1 MKMML
6 LLCAL
11 IAGSGSVWA
20 ETVRYGIQSTSS
32 VSITGNGTAPTNSS
46 ATFVATNTDKNQM
59 TSGKSQTLTLSG
71 YYGYKVTNITL
82 SMKSNSSRGA
92 GKLSYSTDGET
103 SYIVGSSSDGVN
115 FNNTSWY
122 GSWSTSYVNV
132 SKDVDIEPTTS
143 NSTIIIMI
151 EATVNSLYCESYSIT
166 YEPVNTSDAATS
178 VTIDDTGITNT
189 DVYTNTA
196 AGSLSATVKDKNG
209 DAISGAAVTWTSAD
223 TNVATIAS
231 DGTVT
236 LVGAG
241 TTVITASYAGVSGT
255 YDPSSATYDL
265 TVTDSTPFA
274 GGDVEFVAGTDV
286 GSTTSQNADE
296 VSKSGV
302 TISST
307 SAALASAQYRFYGS
321 STTTIST
328 TQGNIV
334 KIVFT
339 EADSDYPISRLSA
352 TGYSNGTWT
361 GNAQS
366 VTFTAS
372 GQARVSTIVVTVNTK
387 DPVATINGI
396 TPTSIDLND
405 EGSFSCDIV
414 YAKGLTAND
423 ATITWYSD
431 NEDVLLI
438 DETDGSYLTGASGGT
453 VNVTVTVTPNDET
466 SYSAVSGHFT
476 VTVVDPNGP
485 GSQDNPYTVAQVIN
499 GDADGKTD
507 IWVKGYI
514 VGSWN
519 NNNFDPENLVDTN
532 LALADD
538 YNSTTTIPVELSIA
552 SGLRTTWGPFSN
564 QKNINVAQ
572 VVLKGNGTKYFSKNA
587 VKGTSVIEKIAEMVT
602 VTSAEYATRQSDAA
616 LDYSE
621 GDITAYTATDNG
633 SSVKLTEIEGGQ
645 VPANTPVVLYKAGG
659 ATVRVPVIDSADA
672 VGENDLRIS
681 SGEAYSNAYVL
692 AKPDGKPVGFYLWD
706 EAFMLAA
713 GKVYLQSSASDGAR
727 QFLPF
732 NEATGIEETV
742 SSKPMNGEWYDL
754 QGRRVVKAQK
764 GLYIVDGKKVVMK

>member
-1 MKMML
+1 M
-6 LLCAL
+6 
-11 IAGSGSVWA
+11 WA

-46 ATFVATNTDKNQM
+46 ATFVATNTDNKNQM
-59 TSGKSQTLTLSG
+59 TSGNSQTLTLSG

-82 SMKSNSSRGA
+82 SMKSNSSKGA
-92 GKLSYSTDGET
+92 GKLSYSTDGEK
-103 SYIVGSSSDGVN
+103 SYIVGSSSEGVN
-115 FNNTSWY
+115 FNNASWH

-178 VTIDDTGITNT
+178 VTIDATGITNT

-209 DAISGAAVTWTSAD
+209 DAISGATVTWTSAD

-236 LVGAG
+236 LVGEG

-274 GGDVEFVAGTDV
+274 GGDVTFTAGTDK
-286 GSTTSQNADE
+286 GSTTDQSYDE

-302 TISST
+302 TISCT
-307 SAALASAQYRFYGS
+307 SAGLAYSEYRIYSG

-328 TQGNIV
+328 TQGIITNIE
-334 KIVFT
+334 FT
-339 EADSDYPISRLSA
+339 MADGYNSSLLSLNSNQP
-352 TGYSNGTWT
+352 GNYSNGIWT

-366 VTFTAS
+366 VSFKAS
-372 GQARVSTIVVTVNTK
+372 AQARVSTIVVTVNTK
-387 DPVATINGI
+387 EPVATINGI

-405 EGSFSCDIV
+405 EGSFICDIV
-414 YAKGLTAND
+414 YADGVTAND
-423 ATITWYSD
+423 ATIIWSSD
-431 NEDVLLI
+431 NEDVLVI
-438 DETDGSYLTGASGGT
+438 DETNGSYITGASGGT

-466 SYSAVSGHFT
+466 SYSAVSKHFT

-485 GSQDNPYTVAQVIN
+485 GSQGNPYTVAQVIN
-499 GDADGKTD
+499 GDADGQTD

-519 NNNFDPENLVDTN
+519 NNKFDPDNLVDTN
-532 LALADD
+532 LALADE
-538 YNSTTTIPVELSIA
+538 YNSTTTIPVELP
-552 SGLRTTWGPFSN
+552 SGDIRTTWGPASN
-564 QKNINVAQ
+564 KNNINVAQ
-572 VVLKGNGTKYFSKNA
+572 VVLKGNGTTYFSKNA
-587 VKGTSVIEKIAEMVT
+587 VKGTSEIEKIAEMVT
-602 VTSAEYATRQSDAA
+602 ITSAEYATRHSNVA

-621 GDITAYTATDNG
+621 GGIKAYTATDNG
-633 SSVKLTEIEGGQ
+633 TSVTLNEITSGQ
-645 VPANTPVVLYKAGG
+645 VPANTPVVLYKAEGG
-659 ATVRVPVIDSADA
+659 NVSVPVIAEADA
-672 VGENDLRIS
+672 ISGGNDLHVVGEGGLTGANNI
-681 SGEAYSNAYVL
+681 YVL
-692 AKPDGKPVGFYLWD
+692 AMPTGNPVGFYLW
-706 EAFMLAA
+706 ESSATLNE
-713 GKVYLQSSASDGAR
+713 GKVYLQGSGNGAR
-727 QFLPF
+727 TYLPF
-732 NEATGIEETV
+732 DEATGISEAV
-742 SSKPMNGEWYDL
+742 SVKNDSNVTYDL

-764 GLYIVDGKKVVMK
+764 GLYIVNGKKVIMK